1 MEIIIDKQVQYV
13 QDNCSV
19 QQLIESLF
27 ALPPKG
33 LAIAINECVVPKS
46 EWGTCI
52 LQSNDKLLL
61 IKATQGG

>member
-1 MEIIIDKQVQYV
+1 MEIIIDKQVQYI
-13 QDNCSV
+13 QDNCTV

-27 ALPPKG
+27 PLPPKG
-33 LAIAINECVVPKS
+33 LAVAINECVVPKS
-46 EWGTCI
+46 EWDICI